1 MRVTEILS
9 SYQLHQP
16 RVVAT
21 IDLQI
26 MYYFCIYHRNLSLKK
41 TLKDYVIIKEKLNC
55 VLVFIIFDLGWRC
68 WLEDLPSSSSP
79 TPDMVTGFGWNNMF
93 DISRRIAG
101 TSTTA
106 HHIGFWRIF
115 NHLLPPLLHLADCCW
130 KIFLLSFHQL
140 MIWQEKSFLRRLE
153 HPQNDYK
160 DLWLKSWGSWT
171 YYYEAKQNDCQ
182 DSWWLKNWRW
192 MLVY

>member
-55 VLVFIIFDLGWRC
+55 VLVFIIFDLG
-68 WLEDLPSSSSP
+68 
-79 TPDMVTGFGWNNMF
+79 
-93 DISRRIAG
+93 
-101 TSTTA
+101 
-106 HHIGFWRIF
+106 
-115 NHLLPPLLHLADCCW
+115 
-130 KIFLLSFHQL
+130 
-140 MIWQEKSFLRRLE
+140 
-153 HPQNDYK
+153 
-160 DLWLKSWGSWT
+160 
-171 YYYEAKQNDCQ
+171 
-182 DSWWLKNWRW
+182 
-192 MLVY
+192 